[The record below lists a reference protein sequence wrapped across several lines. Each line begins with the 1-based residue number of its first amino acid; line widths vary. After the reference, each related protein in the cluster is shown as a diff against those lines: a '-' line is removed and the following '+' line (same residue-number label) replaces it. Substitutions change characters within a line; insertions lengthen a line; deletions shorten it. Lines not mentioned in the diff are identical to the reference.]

1 MGKLAKIINPSFS
14 ASALPGSDAIRGI
27 VSDTAPVSDQPCD
40 ETGVRNTGIFIAYF
54 IGNSLNG
61 TITSFQHLLGFF
73 QAGRMYAFI
82 RLQHSRPGE
91 TPFDCLLGEAA
102 TLDHKGNGRFMI
114 EVVYLYLGQS
124 RHSMRG
130 SKHSNVSSTSAL
142 TI

>member
-1 MGKLAKIINPSFS
+1 
-14 ASALPGSDAIRGI
+14 
-27 VSDTAPVSDQPCD
+27 VSDQPCD

-102 TLDHKGNGRFMI
+102 TLDHKGNGRFNRSC
-114 EVVYLYLGQS
+114 LF
-124 RHSMRG
+124 
-130 SKHSNVSSTSAL
+130 VSWPIKAFDARLQTL
-142 TI
+142 EREFY